1 MSTSVKWGDS
11 STGLWGGLHEVMSVG
26 SPAPEKASGNPWPL
40 CQFAYLENGGLDV
53 SWWARLTLPGG
64 DEDPVRAGCDPGK
77 PGAGGT
83 ASPCAH
89 AILGR
94 REKQRAVAGAGWSSL
109 CPHGHLSHGIQRT
122 LLCSPRPKPLCS
134 PCCTMHPFL
143 LVSPNPAHGGPG
155 LPSRRVFRH

>member
-1 MSTSVKWGDS
+1 M
-11 STGLWGGLHEVMSVG
+11 MSVG

-89 AILGR
+89 AILEEERSSGR
-94 REKQRAVAGAGWSSL
+94 WPGR
-109 CPHGHLSHGIQRT
+109 
-122 LLCSPRPKPLCS
+122 
-134 PCCTMHPFL
+134 
-143 LVSPNPAHGGPG
+143 GGPPCAPMG
-155 LPSRRVFRH
+155 TLAMAFNGP